1 MSKIKLH
8 LGAGNNIKSGYFN
21 HDLIKHRSEIDFAFD
36 LNLPEWPLEHDSY
49 DEIRA
54 IDVIEH
60 IEDTINFM
68 NNCWR
73 LLKSDGTLYLK
84 ACGWQ
89 NPNFWVDITH
99 HRAFDIRSFDYFV
112 PSTGQGQNYNY
123 YTDKK
128 WGYCAGYP
136 VYDRRKNVWTKM
148 KPIKK

>member
-1 MSKIKLH
+1 MANLN
-8 LGAGNNIKSGYFN
+8 LGAGNNIKRGYFN
-21 HDLIKHRSEIDFAFD
+21 HDIIKHRSEIDFAFD

-49 DEIRA
+49 DRINA

-60 IEDTINFM
+60 IENTINFM

-73 LLKSDGTLYLK
+73 LLKPGGSIFLK

-99 HRAFDIRSFDYFV
+99 HRGFDIRSFDYFV
-112 PSTGQGQNYNY
+112 PSTGQGKNYSY

-128 WGYCAGYP
+128 WEYCEGYP
-136 VYDRRKNVWTKM
+136 IYDRRKNVWVKM
-148 KPIKK
+148 VPIKK